1 VKPPKTACGCP
12 APNGSMRVATVSE
25 TPAGT
30 RRLADALRNAGIQDV
45 VSLDSPDSLARHLSG
60 STVDVVVGEISS
72 DSCAA
77 LGVPNVL
84 KEARSN
90 GGESYRPHLLWLDS
104 SAIGSCSERLDP
116 ILTPASTRRVRS
128 PSFGGVPLAMLRLHA
143 KLLRMT
149 GVHVSLMHDD
159 GRKCLSDAL
168 RALDKSRRIRI
179 DAPVLQPCERP
190 TDEEVVAALATGEGL
205 RVVFQPQYQL
215 STRKIVGAEALIR
228 WHHSRCGE
236 VPADLIVA
244 FAERLGL
251 NLLLFSFVSA
261 KGIEMLLR
269 LRATAADLPIAVNA
283 SASTLCTPGL
293 ADRLAHR
300 MQLANLSPGAL
311 KIELTEKIEISDLAD
326 LGNSISEIQAKGL
339 VVSLDDFG
347 SGGSTPLVFARAN
360 FDELKIDGSVVRSA
374 CGSAASRATFRE
386 IAAMAHA
393 RGVRL
398 IAEGIE
404 DQEAAEAVQE
414 MGCDIGQGYFFS
426 HPLEAEEFFAQ
437 AAAVLKSKRA
447 PANQKPRKNPA
458 AAGSPSYSK
467 NL

>member
-1 VKPPKTACGCP
+1 VKPRKTACGCP
-12 APNGSMRVATVSE
+12 APSASTRVATVSE
-25 TPAGT
+25 TPAGA
-30 RRLADALRNAGIQDV
+30 RRLADALRSAGIQDV
-45 VSLDSPDSLARHLSG
+45 VNLDSPDSLAHHLSV

-77 LGVPNVL
+77 LGVANVL
-84 KEARSN
+84 KEAPSN
-90 GGESYRPHLLWLDS
+90 GGESYRPHLLWLDR

-116 ILTPASTRRVRS
+116 ILTSASTRRVRS
-128 PSFGGVPLAMLRLHA
+128 PLFGGVPLPTLRLHA
-143 KLLRMT
+143 KLLRIA

-159 GRKCLSDAL
+159 GKKCLSDTL
-168 RALDKSRRIRI
+168 GALDKSRHIRI
-179 DAPVLQPCERP
+179 DAPAPQPCERP

-205 RVVFQPQYQL
+205 RVVFQPQYEL

-228 WHHSRCGE
+228 WRHSRCGD

-251 NLLLFSFVSA
+251 NLLLFSFVNA

-269 LRATAADLPIAVNA
+269 LGASATDIPIAVNA

-311 KIELTEKIEISDLAD
+311 KIELTEKIEISDLAN

-339 VVSLDDFG
+339 AVSLDDFG
-347 SGGSTPLVFARAN
+347 SGGSTPLVFASAN

-374 CGSAASRATFRE
+374 CASAASRATFRE
-386 IAAMAHA
+386 IAAMAQA
-393 RGVRL
+393 RGIRL

-437 AAAVLKSKRA
+437 AAAAHKSKRP
-447 PANQKPRKNPA
+447 PANQKSRKNPA
-458 AAGSPSYSK
+458 VVDSPSYEK

>member
-1 VKPPKTACGCP
+1 MKPPKTACGCP
-12 APNGSMRVATVSE
+12 APNASTRVATVSE
-25 TPAGT
+25 TPAGA

-45 VSLDSPDSLARHLSG
+45 VNLDSPDSLARHLCV

-84 KEARSN
+84 MEARSN
-90 GGESYRPHLLWLDS
+90 GAESYRPHLLWLDR
-104 SAIGSCSERLDP
+104 SAIGNCSEGFGP
-116 ILTPASTRRVRS
+116 ILTPASPRRVRN
-128 PSFGGVPLAMLRLHA
+128 PLFGGVPLPMLRLHA
-143 KLLRMT
+143 KLLRIA
-149 GVHVSLMHDD
+149 GVHVSLVHDD
-159 GRKCLSDAL
+159 GRRCLSDAL
-168 RALDKSRRIRI
+168 KALDKSRRIRI
-179 DAPVLQPCERP
+179 DAPAPLPCERP

-205 RVVFQPQYQL
+205 RVVFQPQYEL

-236 VPADLIVA
+236 VPADLIVE

-251 NLLLFSFVSA
+251 NLLLFSFVNA

-269 LRATAADLPIAVNA
+269 LRATATDLPIAVNA

-311 KIELTEKIEISDLAD
+311 KIELTEKIEIPDLAN

-339 VVSLDDFG
+339 AVSLDDFG

-360 FDELKIDGSVVRSA
+360 FDELKVDGSVVRSA
-374 CGSAASRATFRE
+374 CGSAASRAIFRE
-386 IAAMAHA
+386 IAVMAHA

-398 IAEGIE
+398 VAEGIE
-404 DQEAAEAVQE
+404 DQETAEAVQE

-426 HPLEAEEFFAQ
+426 RPLEAEEFFAQ
-437 AAAVLKSKRA
+437 AATAHNSKRTT
-447 PANQKPRKNPA
+447 ANQKPRKNPA
-458 AAGSPSYSK
+458 AAASPSCSK